1 MESLV
6 LLFGCLGIGVLFRQ
20 TRLLPENA
28 YLSLN
33 GLIIYAALPA
43 LILHKIP
50 LIPFSAEMVYPIAMP
65 WLVFGLAI
73 PFFILLGKR
82 LKWSRQSTGCLILC
96 CGLGNT
102 SFIGIPVMQLLW
114 GEAGVQVAI
123 LADQP
128 GSFAALATAGILVA
142 SYFSGGQATPGELAG
157 RVLRFPPFLAFMLA
171 LLLMLIDGQIPEP
184 FTFTLARLGS
194 LVVPLALVSVGL
206 QLSPSAPGKDLPKLA
221 WGLGFKL
228 ILAPFIIYVLY
239 ILMLDQHSLLG
250 KGSVMEAAMGPMI
263 TAAIVAT
270 NFKLDPPLVGRVVGI
285 GIPLSFGS
293 LFFWYMLLSFGG

>member
-1 MESLV
+1 MENLV
-6 LLFGCLGIGVLFRQ
+6 LLFCCLGVGMLFRHI
-20 TRLLPENA
+20 RLLPENA

-33 GLIIYAALPA
+33 GLIVYVALPA

-50 LIPFSAEMVYPIAMP
+50 LIRFTAEVAYPIAMP
-65 WLVFGLAI
+65 WIAFGLAI
-73 PFFILLGKR
+73 PFFILMGRQLQ
-82 LKWSRQSTGCLILC
+82 WSKQSIGCLILC

-102 SFIGIPVMQLLW
+102 SFIGIPVMQMLW

-128 GSFAALATAGILVA
+128 GSFAALSTAGILVA
-142 SYFSGGQATPGELAG
+142 SYFSGGDTSAKELTG
-157 RVLRFPPFLAFMLA
+157 RILRFPPFLAFMLA
-171 LLLMLIDGQIPEP
+171 LLLKFTDAQIPEL
-184 FTFTLARLGS
+184 FIFTLARLGS
-194 LVVPLALVSVGL
+194 LVVPLALFSVGL

-221 WGLGFKL
+221 WGLGYKL
-228 ILAPFIIYVLY
+228 IFAPAFIYVLY
-239 ILMLDQHSLLG
+239 LLLLEEHSLAG

-270 NFKLDPPLVGRVVGI
+270 NFKLDPPLVSRVLGI

-293 LFFWYMLLSFGG
+293 LLFWYWILL